1 MQSPA
6 DRTVGSYPLSIATSL
21 ALEGSLGVHPDH
33 PAGKHLLTDF
43 DELWVNLKTLFRNYY
58 NAQGRENFFA
68 SDIEEEIEHFG
79 IEMNNI
85 ISVVKMETQGKVN
98 VVFYLPDYSTV
109 KRKFP
114 HALLR
119 VDSTD
124 NQRAYTNSLVSV
136 INQILL
142 DRKEQIKIYADIIT
156 ETSIKKALLLTHFP
170 IDLTTSSFPRLA
182 LLESHTGN
190 IKTKESW
197 YTKLLNGKDL
207 NSIPFSQGTLS
218 IFGDNEMFRPMPIQ
232 YRKALIELSKQ
243 YRWSFATTRDK
254 IVYCLSTL
262 KDKYL
267 AEQLKMWMASK
278 L

>member
-6 DRTVGSYPLSIATSL
+6 DRVTGSYPISVATSL

-68 SDIEEEIEHFG
+68 CNIEEEIEHFG
-79 IEMNNI
+79 IEMNNLM
-85 ISVVKMETQGKVN
+85 SVVKAESQGKVS
-98 VVFYLPDYSTV
+98 VVFYLPDYSSV
-109 KRKFP
+109 KRRFP

-119 VDSTD
+119 TDTTD
-124 NQRAYTNSLVSV
+124 NQLAYTSSMVSV
-136 INQILL
+136 INNILL
-142 DRKEQIKIYADIIT
+142 ERKDQIKIYTDLIT
-156 ETSIKKALLLTHFP
+156 ENSAKKALLLTHFP

-197 YTKLLNGKDL
+197 YTKLYNGKDL
-207 NSIPFSQGTLS
+207 SSIPFNQGTLA
-218 IFGDNEMFRPMPIQ
+218 IFGDNEMFRPLPIQ

-254 IVYCLSTL
+254 VLYGLNTL
-262 KDKYL
+262 KDRYM
-267 AEQLKMWMASK
+267 AEQLKTWLACK